1 MIQIYI
7 LFCCFTIIMPIFDI
21 GTNHWLFP
29 MGIKTFRRSIKS
41 SFRVLSVTV
50 TLLFGQALHAQHCD
64 AVKIT
69 FLSWITGSTK
79 ISFEHAFPS
88 IGQSS
93 EIGSVNEHIAMSFT
107 VRVGFCF

>member
-1 MIQIYI
+1 
-7 LFCCFTIIMPIFDI
+7 MPIFDI

>member
-7 LFCCFTIIMPIFDI
+7 LYCCFTIIMPIFDI

-50 TLLFGQALHAQHCD
+50 TLLFGQALHASTAMRSKSLFSPGLP
-64 AVKIT
+64 AVPK
-69 FLSWITGSTK
+69 
-79 ISFEHAFPS
+79 FPS
-88 IGQSS
+88 STHFRQS
-93 EIGSVNEHIAMSFT
+93 
-107 VRVGFCF
+107 VRAARSAVSTSTSR